1 MHCSATPRTLDALR
15 DTLEKREQAAALNA
29 VASAVDV
36 RRGQVDDADLLAR
49 AATGEPAPEPPPTG
63 LSPSNGEVPRREGAG
78 RTTILYDRSHV
89 SSMRC
94 SGSLTWRPEG
104 NPNRRGR
111 CDLWA
116 GGNRCF
122 CPEIGDTEPAFDPIL
137 RRLNPIQGGRSARYP
152 SKNLYLGSIRQ
163 VTERHFAADVV
174 QHHEPF
180 SSARI
185 ADVGTHAYA
194 EDGTA
199 ITCLG
204 LQRARGSRVRVRT
217 RQRSHRTL
225 LISAPTRRNACFACR
240 LGPCDN
246 DTCYRRRDF
255 LSVGCGE

>member
-122 CPEIGDTEPAFDPIL
+122 CPEIGDTEPAFYPIL
-137 RRLNPIQGGRSARYP
+137 RHLNPSQGG
-152 SKNLYLGSIRQ
+152 
-163 VTERHFAADVV
+163 
-174 QHHEPF
+174 
-180 SSARI
+180 
-185 ADVGTHAYA
+185 
-194 EDGTA
+194 
-199 ITCLG
+199 
-204 LQRARGSRVRVRT
+204 
-217 RQRSHRTL
+217 
-225 LISAPTRRNACFACR
+225 
-240 LGPCDN
+240 
-246 DTCYRRRDF
+246 
-255 LSVGCGE
+255 